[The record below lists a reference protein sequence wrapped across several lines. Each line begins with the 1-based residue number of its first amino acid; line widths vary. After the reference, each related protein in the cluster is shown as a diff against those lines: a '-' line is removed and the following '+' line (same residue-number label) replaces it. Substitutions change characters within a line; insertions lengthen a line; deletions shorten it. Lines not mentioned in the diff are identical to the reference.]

1 MKRRLLLP
9 LVIGVAGLALAAQT
23 QAMSVPKL
31 TGTVG
36 PGFTIS
42 LKNAAGKKVTTLK
55 AGKYTFVVTDK
66 SSFHNFELERT
77 SKGARFEKEITDVS
91 QKVAG
96 KTVTYTLSPGKYKY
110 YCKPH
115 EDQMRGFFTVT

>member
-9 LVIGVAGLALAAQT
+9 VVIGVSALAVAAQT
-23 QAMSVPKL
+23 QAMSAPKL
-31 TGTVG
+31 KGTVG

-42 LKNAAGKKVTTLK
+42 LKDGTGKKVTTLK

-66 SSFHNFELERT
+66 SSIHNFELERT
-77 SKGARFEKEITDVS
+77 SAGPKFEKEITDVS
-91 QKVAG
+91 QVITN
-96 KTVTYTLSPGKYKY
+96 KTVTYTLTKGKYKY

-115 EDQMRGFFTVT
+115 EGQMHGTFTVT